1 NNGIQ
6 YLSSSTSR
14 FRSKEQGDAPVS
26 DNDPCS
32 DSSSPTKL
40 IQTSPPSADMMATQT
55 TCGLE
60 DVTFKSFIC
69 AGGEVEISQSSHCAE
84 DSIVLPQDQDTSNN
98 IAEDTVISDS
108 MVQSCTAQNSAT
120 LKRDDRE
127 INVTLKSFFCEGA
140 EVEVS
145 DTIGVQDDTIPLPKT
160 EPSEPS
166 QDEAVDLTH
175 FSGDCGQLIQEK
187 HADHPYSVAE
197 NDSITVSSTHSE
209 NCHIATTNV
218 SYDCAVEPSTL
229 CDEDLHSD
237 KDHIDHPYCTVQ
249 NVSSPLC
256 RKLSLEPMEVEMKSV
271 GMIDSQASQQD
282 GSASSPS
289 LTELGE
295 ADKSD
300 TGTPQ
305 SCGQENVSMFIK
317 SLWRSASRPV
327 LVDDSALEGEKSLLT
342 PVNVHHAGL
351 WAEHLES
358 PIPRPLFNST
368 ALADKP
374 QPDPVTE
381 PTEDLEEKLVAVPQ
395 SEEKKPVRDVPLFP
409 EGPLQQQLRQMAE
422 FLFLASGKMGPALA
436 SAAATTAPP
445 VGATPV
451 ESHSVSV
458 GTSPVKLVDQ
468 SLNTSGQFER
478 KREFSVADS
487 CTATEPLLWNL
498 NPGSLECLPRQELEQ
513 RLMSSMI
520 MVEALVQQ
528 LAAARSQQC
537 VSAGCPPSD
546 LRDKLVQT
554 DHTELSQVKTLTAYM
569 KVTFLFLSQQNS
581 LSSDTDAALSKM
593 KEIGGIITEDH
604 QSLVSHRLFTSV
616 THDVWFLS
624 SQAFSAMDQLR
635 THCAAEISELEKSVG
650 SQQELLVALKQI
662 YPEQVQT
669 KISADLLLSRDVLKF
684 INPNIFSQLITVKS
698 LLQKAAPML
707 LMMNE
712 KAAAALSERDECL
725 CSRDQ
730 AIEEREQVR
739 SLRAIF
745 QLVRSDLNTFL
756 TDWYICCVILGFL
769 YWILE
774 TGVLQQQLNEK
785 EEETGQLG
793 RKVTELSATVSSTL
807 ASYAFLEQAL
817 AKTLPLMLLCAWR
830 LAVSRLETS
839 LDQSEQRVCELT
851 QALAQSEEQLG
862 QLQTLHQSQS
872 AEMQQLRDHC
882 TQLKGV
888 QEMNEF
894 LLMENEFA
902 REQVLESEGKLRES
916 LQGLRERNIQCE
928 DLKEE
933 VCQLHGK
940 KKIHVM
946 TKLKEKPSDDSQSKP
961 LLSETSA
968 FTRVAAIT
976 PRKGLN
982 EVRAEEEKQS
992 RVAALLSDLGSTVG
1006 ELIST
1011 LKLVQ
1016 ERKDDEKTLA
1026 QLVTDVEEAHEA
1038 LTKYKAENNDL
1049 RKDRNDLHRAL
1060 QQSNVESQFLRE
1072 ELRRAGGQPVNQ
1084 TQFMEEKIQLLKE
1097 VERLKASLQ
1106 EVEQA
1111 RAKLLERAKRH
1122 QIIHQ
1127 NNLQKTENELQ
1138 ILNHMINRI
1147 REVRDAYFIGFLS
1160 FVQSSLQ

>member
-1 NNGIQ
+1 MSLGS
-6 YLSSSTSR
+6 L
-14 FRSKEQGDAPVS
+14 
-26 DNDPCS
+26 
-32 DSSSPTKL
+32 
-40 IQTSPPSADMMATQT
+40 
-55 TCGLE
+55 
-60 DVTFKSFIC
+60 
-69 AGGEVEISQSSHCAE
+69 
-84 DSIVLPQDQDTSNN
+84 
-98 IAEDTVISDS
+98 
-108 MVQSCTAQNSAT
+108 
-120 LKRDDRE
+120 
-127 INVTLKSFFCEGA
+127 
-140 EVEVS
+140 
-145 DTIGVQDDTIPLPKT
+145 
-160 EPSEPS
+160 
-166 QDEAVDLTH
+166 
-175 FSGDCGQLIQEK
+175 
-187 HADHPYSVAE
+187 SVA
-197 NDSITVSSTHSE
+197 
-209 NCHIATTNV
+209 A
-218 SYDCAVEPSTL
+218 
-229 CDEDLHSD
+229 
-237 KDHIDHPYCTVQ
+237 
-249 NVSSPLC
+249 
-256 RKLSLEPMEVEMKSV
+256 
-271 GMIDSQASQQD
+271 
-282 GSASSPS
+282 
-289 LTELGE
+289 
-295 ADKSD
+295 
-300 TGTPQ
+300 GTPQ

-554 DHTELSQVKTLTAYM
+554 DHTELSQTTMYRGVYM
-569 KVTFLFLSQQNS
+569 EALRKIRELELDGRSLQNLMQQMQSMRINMNS

-604 QSLVSHRLFTSV
+604 QSLVSHYGHMITLFEKSKETCMRLTQKVKEALQQRSDMQTQMEDAFTAKEA
-616 THDVWFLS
+616 
-624 SQAFSAMDQLR
+624 AFSAMDQLR

-662 YPEQVQT
+662 YPEQVSLNKACT
-669 KISADLLLSRDVLKF
+669 ETLRSASNLLSQTMDDQSSL
-684 INPNIFSQLITVKS
+684 INELITVKS

-730 AIEEREQVR
+730 AIEEREQLQEELNETHS
-739 SLRAIF
+739 SLKSAKETIGELNL
-745 QLVRSDLNTFL
+745 QLTIL
-756 TDWYICCVILGFL
+756 TT
-769 YWILE
+769 E

-817 AKTLPLMLLCAWR
+817 AAESTKLQQSWQDIKEAKER
-830 LAVSRLETS
+830 VNQLETS

-933 VCQLHGK
+933 VCQLQLENRSLHEELEAIRSGSRA
-940 KKIHVM
+940 
-946 TKLKEKPSDDSQSKP
+946 TQLELEEKLAHAATEITLLLHTLRGLTNDLHAALSNQKPELPKDKDSHPVNDPTSHQPTNSFVNSIMMALTVEKQDDAEMDSTAASESTEVPESQSKP

-1016 ERKDDEKTLA
+1016 ERKDAELLELQRNICGLQVEHQAAVTRHEAEVSLLKHQLSHLNRLMERGNQALQQKAQDEKTLA

-1147 REVRDAYFIGFLS
+1147 RETLLSLPEVVKNCEQLQQLLDYIG
-1160 FVQSSLQ
+1160 